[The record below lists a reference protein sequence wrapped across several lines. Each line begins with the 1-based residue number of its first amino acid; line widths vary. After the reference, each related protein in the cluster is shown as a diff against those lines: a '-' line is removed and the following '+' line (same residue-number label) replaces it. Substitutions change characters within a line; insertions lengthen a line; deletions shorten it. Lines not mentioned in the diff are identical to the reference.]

1 MLGSSLN
8 ISTRTMP
15 MISIITWLL
24 SHPLTVPALCMAFMV
39 GSVFGAYLQFRE
51 DDDLGKNGK

>member
-1 MLGSSLN
+1 
-8 ISTRTMP
+8 
-15 MISIITWLL
+15 MISIIAWLL

-51 DDDLGKNGK
+51 DDGLGKNGK

>member
-1 MLGSSLN
+1 
-8 ISTRTMP
+8 

-24 SHPLTVPALCMAFMV
+24 SHPITVPALCMAFMV

-51 DDDLGKNGK
+51 DDRHAENG

>member
-1 MLGSSLN
+1 
-8 ISTRTMP
+8 

-24 SHPLTVPALCMAFMV
+24 SHPLTFPALCMAFMG

-51 DDDLGKNGK
+51 DDDHAEDDK